1 MEIRDGLRY
10 TNDHEWIRLERDEG
24 VIGISD
30 YAQDELG
37 DVVYVAL
44 PAVGARL
51 IAGER
56 FGEIESVKTV
66 SELFA
71 PATGEVTAVN
81 EGLEEHPEL
90 VNESPYDDGWLV
102 RIALADAAQVDMLL
116 DAEAYRAEL
125 PRAE

>member
-1 MEIRDGLRY
+1 MEIRNGLRY
-10 TNDHEWIRLERDEG
+10 THEHEWIRLDGDEA

-37 DVVYVAL
+37 DVVYVDL
-44 PAVGARL
+44 PALGTL
-51 IAGER
+51 LTLGER

-81 EGLEEHPEL
+81 EALADQPEL
-90 VNESPYDDGWLV
+90 VNQSPYDDGWML
-102 RIALADAAQVDMLL
+102 RIVLTDPTQLEALL
-116 DAEAYRAEL
+116 DADAYRAEL
-125 PRAE
+125 PVTD

>member
-10 TNDHEWIRLERDEG
+10 THEHEWIRLEADEG

-44 PAVGARL
+44 PALGTKLV
-51 IAGER
+51 AGER

-81 EGLEEHPEL
+81 EALEEHPEL
-90 VNESPYDDGWLV
+90 VNASPYDDGWLV
-102 RIALADAAQVDMLL
+102 TIALSDVAQVDALL
-116 DAEAYRAEL
+116 DAAAYRTQL
-125 PRAE
+125 PLAD

>member
-1 MEIRDGLRY
+1 MEVRDGLRY
-10 TNDHEWIRLERDEG
+10 THEHEWIRLEGDEG

-30 YAQDELG
+30 YAQEELG

-44 PAVGARL
+44 PDLGTRVV
-51 IAGER
+51 AGQR

-81 EGLEEHPEL
+81 EALEEHPEL
-90 VNESPYDDGWLV
+90 VNESPFDDGWLL
-102 RIALADAAQVDMLL
+102 RITLTDAAELDGLL

-125 PRAE
+125 PAAG

>member
-10 TNDHEWIRLERDEG
+10 TREHEWIRLDGDEG

-44 PAVGARL
+44 PALGTRL
-51 IAGER
+51 VAGQR

-81 EGLEEHPEL
+81 EALEEHPEL

-102 RIALADAAQVDMLL
+102 RIVLTDLTQLEELL
-116 DAEAYRAEL
+116 DAEAYGAEL
-125 PRAE
+125 PAAG

>member
-10 TNDHEWIRLERDEG
+10 THEHEWIRLEGDEG

-44 PAVGARL
+44 PKLGTRL
-51 IAGER
+51 VAGQR

-71 PATGEVTAVN
+71 PASGEVTAVN
-81 EGLEEHPEL
+81 EALEDHPEF

-102 RIALADAAQVDMLL
+102 RIAIADPVQLDQLL
-116 DAEAYRAEL
+116 DPDAYRAEL
-125 PRAE
+125 PVTD